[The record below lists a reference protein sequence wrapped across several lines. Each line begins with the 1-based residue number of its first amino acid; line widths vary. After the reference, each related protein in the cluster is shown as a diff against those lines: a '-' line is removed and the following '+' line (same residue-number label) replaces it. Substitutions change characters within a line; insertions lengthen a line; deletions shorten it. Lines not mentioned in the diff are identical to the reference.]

1 MSIRNQAN
9 LDIFKTNK
17 MAKTYFITGANR
29 GIGLSLVKQLAAKP
43 DVEVIATARNPS
55 DAEELQQLVKSSSN
69 VKLVQ
74 LDVSDEHSIKKA
86 GAEVAKLADAIDVF
100 VNNGAIGQAFTPVLK
115 TPKEQWTNH
124 YNTNVVG
131 PILLLQQIY
140 PLVKKSAEKKV
151 IFISSVVASLGMTIP
166 VNFSAYGQSKAA
178 LNYSVKDLAKEL
190 RKDDIIVV
198 AVHPGVV
205 GTDMGSEAGR
215 LLIAED
221 PSAADFFSL
230 AEVIT
235 PDQSAESMIS
245 LFEELS
251 AESSGKFLSYDKSEL
266 PW

>member
-1 MSIRNQAN
+1 M
-9 LDIFKTNK
+9 T
-17 MAKTYFITGANR
+17 KTYFITGANR
-29 GIGLSLVKQLAAKP
+29 GIGLSMVKQLAAKP
-43 DVEVIATARNPS
+43 DVEVIVTARNPAS
-55 DAEELQQLVKSSSN
+55 AKELQELVKLNSN

-74 LDVSDEHSIKKA
+74 LDVSDEHSIKTA
-86 GAEVAKLADAIDVF
+86 GAEVAKLTHSIDVF
-100 VNNGAIGQAFTPVLK
+100 VNNGAIGQAFTPVLR

-124 YNTNVVG
+124 YITNVVG
-131 PILLLQQIY
+131 PILLLQEIY
-140 PLVKKSAEKKV
+140 PLIKKGNDKKV
-151 IFISSVVASLGMTIP
+151 IFISTLVSSLGLTLP

-190 RKDDIIVV
+190 RKDDFIVI

-205 GTDMGSEAGR
+205 DTDMGNDAGR

-230 AEVIT
+230 SEVIT
-235 PDQSAESMIS
+235 PDQSAESLID
-245 LFEELS
+245 LFGGLS